1 MWAILA
7 LFVSWIF
14 FRSNIRG
21 VVVKSAVNIFSILL
35 VSYSLLQFY
44 GLSVNDDFNP
54 STSFI
59 EKENKVIFTKLY
71 KTDEVFQSID
81 DAKNI
86 TMLDLWADWCVAC
99 KELDKYTFSD
109 ERVYSL
115 LNKINIIKFDITEN
129 NNDHAQFLND
139 YKIYGPP
146 ALMFFD
152 NDGKE
157 IESARIVGFID
168 ADKFLV
174 KLNKLN
180 IN

>member
-1 MWAILA
+1 MAILA

-14 FRSNIRG
+14 FRSNIKG
-21 VVVKSAVNIFSILL
+21 VVVKSALNIFSILL

-59 EKENKVIFTKLY
+59 EKENKVIFTKLF
-71 KTDEVFQSID
+71 KTDEVFQSIN
-81 DAKNI
+81 DAKYI

-109 ERVYSL
+109 EGVYSL
-115 LNKINIIKFDITEN
+115 LNKINIIKLDINEN

-139 YKIYGPP
+139 Y
-146 ALMFFD
+146 
-152 NDGKE
+152 
-157 IESARIVGFID
+157 
-168 ADKFLV
+168 
-174 KLNKLN
+174 
-180 IN
+180 

>member
-1 MWAILA
+1 M
-7 LFVSWIF
+7 
-14 FRSNIRG
+14 
-21 VVVKSAVNIFSILL
+21 
-35 VSYSLLQFY
+35 
-44 GLSVNDDFNP
+44 
-54 STSFI
+54 
-59 EKENKVIFTKLY
+59 
-71 KTDEVFQSID
+71 
-81 DAKNI
+81 
-86 TMLDLWADWCVAC
+86 
-99 KELDKYTFSD
+99 
-109 ERVYSL
+109 

-152 NDGKE
+152 NDCNE

-168 ADKFLV
+168 ADKFLI

>member
-1 MWAILA
+1 M
-7 LFVSWIF
+7 
-14 FRSNIRG
+14 
-21 VVVKSAVNIFSILL
+21 
-35 VSYSLLQFY
+35 
-44 GLSVNDDFNP
+44 
-54 STSFI
+54 
-59 EKENKVIFTKLY
+59 
-71 KTDEVFQSID
+71 
-81 DAKNI
+81 
-86 TMLDLWADWCVAC
+86 WADWCVAC
-99 KELDKYTFSD
+99 KELDQYTFSD

-115 LNKINIIKFDITEN
+115 LNKMNIIKFDITEN
-129 NNDHAQFLND
+129 NIDHAQFLND

-168 ADKFLV
+168 ADKFLI

>member
-1 MWAILA
+1 M
-7 LFVSWIF
+7 
-14 FRSNIRG
+14 
-21 VVVKSAVNIFSILL
+21 LL
-35 VSYSLLQFY
+35 VGYSLLQFY
-44 GLSVNDDFNP
+44 GLSVNDNFNP
-54 STSFI
+54 SSSFI

-71 KTDEVFQSID
+71 DTNEVFQSIN

-86 TMLDLWADWCVAC
+86 TMIDLWADWCVAC

-115 LNKINIIKFDITEN
+115 LNKMNIIKFDITEN
-129 NNDHAQFLND
+129 NIDHAQFLND

-168 ADKFLV
+168 ADKFLI
-174 KLNKLN
+174 KLNQLN
-180 IN
+180 ID